1 MKKLSAILLAMTML
15 LCVTACGNDQPE
27 NNGPTPNSTA
37 AATTAVT
44 EGETTT
50 GTTAAAVDDT
60 VSTDYT
66 PTEDATESSATTPT
80 ETTTSATESTTA
92 TTAKPTETTTT
103 EKATTTTKA
112 STTTTK
118 PTDPPK
124 NTGNVPQS
132 ISILSVGNSF
142 SVDAMKNHLYPMLK
156 EAGCTDIRLG
166 ILYIGGASIDTH
178 YDNVRLDRAKYD
190 YYENVNGEW
199 VITSEYKASTAFAL
213 TDWDI
218 VTVQQV
224 SSDSGRPISYENL
237 GALIDLMRPQIGDA
251 ELYWHM
257 TWAYQQDSD
266 HSAFGNY
273 NKDQMRMYRGIV
285 DATKRRIIGNENF
298 VGYFPC
304 GTAIQNLRTSSL
316 GDTLTADG
324 YHLKDTY
331 GDYTAALTWFC
342 YLTGAD
348 AETVTYRPASIADHF
363 DEIAES
369 VNNAIK
375 TPLAITECE

>member
-1 MKKLSAILLAMTML
+1 MKKLLAILLAVAML
-15 LCVTACGNDQPE
+15 LTFTACGDD
-27 NNGPTPNSTA
+27 TAKDTATTKSTA
-37 AATTAVT
+37 AATTAGTTVAPEAEATTTTANAADTTVTT
-44 EGETTT
+44 EGEITTAT
-50 GTTAAAVDDT
+50 EAETTTAAT
-60 VSTDYT
+60 TT
-66 PTEDATESSATTPT
+66 ATQAP
-80 ETTTSATESTTA
+80 TTSATKAPTTTATKAPTTTA
-92 TTAKPTETTTT
+92 TTA
-103 EKATTTTKA
+103 A
-112 STTTTK
+112 
-118 PTDPPK
+118 PK
-124 NTGNVPQS
+124 NPGNVPKS

-142 SVDAMKNHLYPMLK
+142 SVDAMKNHLYPML
-156 EAGCTDIRLG
+156 EAAGCTDIRLG
-166 ILYIGGASIDTH
+166 ILYIGGCSIDKH
-178 YDNVRLDRAKYD
+178 YECVRRDTASYE

-199 VITSEYKASTAFAL
+199 VITPEYKASAAFAL

-218 VTVQQV
+218 VTLQQA
-224 SSDSGRPISYENL
+224 SPDSGRPISYENL
-237 GALIDLMRPQIGDA
+237 GALIDLIRPQIGDA

-273 NKDQMRMYRGIV
+273 NKDQMRMYKGIV
-285 DATKRRIIGNENF
+285 DATKRRIVGNEAF
-298 VGYFPC
+298 VGYFPV

-348 AETVTYRPASIADHF
+348 AETVAYRPASIEDHF

-369 VNNAIK
+369 VNNALA
-375 TPLAITECE
+375 TPLAVTECK

>member
-1 MKKLSAILLAMTML
+1 MKKMLAILFALAML
-15 LCVTACGNDQPE
+15 LCVTACGDKPE
-27 NNGPTPNSTA
+27 ENGPTPS
-37 AATTAVT
+37 
-44 EGETTT
+44 
-50 GTTAAAVDDT
+50 
-60 VSTDYT
+60 
-66 PTEDATESSATTPT
+66 
-80 ETTTSATESTTA
+80 STTA
-92 TTAKPTETTTT
+92 TTAGTTTVAEEVTTTTATAGETTTATEAEVTTTTTAGTTAATESIQPTESATTAKPTTTQPTATKPTE
-103 EKATTTTKA
+103 
-112 STTTTK
+112 
-118 PTDPPK
+118 PPK
-124 NTGNVPQS
+124 NTGNVPKS

-178 YDNVRLDRAKYD
+178 YDNIRLDRAKYD
-190 YYENVNGEW
+190 YYETVNGEW
-199 VITSEYKASTAFAL
+199 VITPEYKASTAFAL

-218 VTVQQV
+218 VTIQQA
-224 SSDSGRPISYENL
+224 SPDSGRPISYENL
-237 GALIDLMRPQIGDA
+237 GTVIDLMRPQIGDA
-251 ELYWHM
+251 KLYWHM

-266 HSAFGNY
+266 HSAFPNY

-285 DATKRRIIGNENF
+285 DATKRRIVGNENF

-304 GTAIQNLRTSSL
+304 GTSIQNLRTSSL

-348 AETVTYRPASIADHF
+348 AETVAYRPASIADHF
-363 DEIAES
+363 DEIAEA

-375 TPLAITECE
+375 TPLAITECK